1 MAHAELDRSR
11 GVYGISIAAELV
23 GTGTQNLRAYE
34 ARGLLGPVPRRGRY
48 RHYHAG
54 HAAQVRLV
62 RQALALG
69 LRLADLARLPQHA
82 GADALAQAAALLQ
95 ARRAQ
100 VQRELQR
107 LRAQDDAL
115 AALEHALLH
124 CPETEPTGK
133 RPLALDCAPA

>member
-1 MAHAELDRSR
+1 MKDIAIMQIGELARLTR
-11 GVYGISIAAELV
+11 TTPRA
-23 GTGTQNLRAYE
+23 LRLYE

-69 LRLADLARLPQHA
+69 LRMADLARLPQHT

-124 CPETEPTGK
+124 CPEADPTGK